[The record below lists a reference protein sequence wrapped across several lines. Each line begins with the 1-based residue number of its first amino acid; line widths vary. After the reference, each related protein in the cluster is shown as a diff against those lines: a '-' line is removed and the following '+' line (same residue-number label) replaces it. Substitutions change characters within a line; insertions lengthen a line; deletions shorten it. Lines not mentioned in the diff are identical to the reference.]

1 MNWAHVLLAGY
12 IGAVI
17 AIVVGMFRKKGW
29 LGKVSGAVV
38 FVVAIIAWNLFDVHY
53 LIPRESPD
61 YGLTDA
67 QKFENA
73 MLSMPVY
80 QVLKEQEPALWQNI
94 LTQATQLKEAGKSEQ
109 QIIDAIQ
116 PQILQ
121 VQMARLQQA
130 PDANVI
136 EYMKI
141 NLEQIAAVAKVG
153 NDECFRFL
161 FPAVKGGINPVR
173 IIPREL
179 MNRRMASDM
188 SMMHAA
194 YGPNKHTV
202 TAEEKQLALQDLQSI
217 SPGLVQR
224 FGPDIQIMADP
235 SKGVGKEKVACE
247 MVQDLWSQVLK
258 LPTARAAGVI
268 RLMLSAEMQ
277 YRG

>member
-29 LGKVSGAVV
+29 LGKISGAVV
-38 FVVAIIAWNLFDVHY
+38 FVVAIVAWNLFDVHY

-73 MLSMPVY
+73 MLAMPVY

-94 LTQATQLKEAGKSEQ
+94 LNQATQLKEAGKSEQ

-153 NDECFRFL
+153 DDECFRFL

-202 TAEEKQLALQDLQSI
+202 TAQEKQLALQDLQSI
-217 SPGLVQR
+217 GPGLVQR

-235 SKGVGKEKVACE
+235 SKGVGKE
-247 MVQDLWSQVLK
+247 S
-258 LPTARAAGVI
+258 
-268 RLMLSAEMQ
+268 RL
-277 YRG
+277 

>member
-17 AIVVGMFRKKGW
+17 AIVVVMFRKKGW

-202 TAEEKQLALQDLQSI
+202 TVEEKQLALQDLQSI

-277 YRG
+277 

>member
-29 LGKVSGAVV
+29 LGKISGAVV
-38 FVVAIIAWNLFDVHY
+38 FVVAIVAWNLFDVHY

-61 YGLTDA
+61 YGLSDA

-73 MLSMPVY
+73 MLAMPVY

-94 LTQATQLKEAGKSEQ
+94 LNQATQLKEAGKSEQ

-153 NDECFRFL
+153 DDECFRFL

-202 TAEEKQLALQDLQSI
+202 TAQEKKLALQDLQSI
-217 SPGLVQR
+217 GPGLVQR

-247 MVQDLWSQVLK
+247 MVQDLWSQVLT

-277 YRG
+277 

>member
-1 MNWAHVLLAGY
+1 
-12 IGAVI
+12 
-17 AIVVGMFRKKGW
+17 
-29 LGKVSGAVV
+29 
-38 FVVAIIAWNLFDVHY
+38 
-53 LIPRESPD
+53 
-61 YGLTDA
+61 
-67 QKFENA
+67 
-73 MLSMPVY
+73 
-80 QVLKEQEPALWQNI
+80 
-94 LTQATQLKEAGKSEQ
+94 
-109 QIIDAIQ
+109 
-116 PQILQ
+116 
-121 VQMARLQQA
+121 MARLQQA

-153 NDECFRFL
+153 DDECFRFL

-202 TAEEKQLALQDLQSI
+202 TAQEKKLALQDLQSI
-217 SPGLVQR
+217 GPGLVQR

-247 MVQDLWSQVLK
+247 MVQDLWSQVLT

-277 YRG
+277 

>member
-1 MNWAHVLLAGY
+1 MNWTHVLLAGY

-17 AIVVGMFRKKGW
+17 AIVIGMFRKKGW
-29 LGKVSGAVV
+29 LGKLSGAVV
-38 FVVAIIAWNLFDVHY
+38 FVVAIVAWNLFDVHY
-53 LIPRESPD
+53 LIPRESAN

-141 NLEQIAAVAKVG
+141 NLEQISAVAKVG

-173 IIPREL
+173 IIPREI
-179 MNRRMASDM
+179 MDRRMASDM
-188 SMMHAA
+188 SMMYASH
-194 YGPNKHTV
+194 GPKKHTV

-235 SKGVGKEKVACE
+235 SKGVGKEKVVCE

-277 YRG
+277 

>member
-202 TAEEKQLALQDLQSI
+202 TVEEKQLALQDLQSI

-277 YRG
+277 

>member
-29 LGKVSGAVV
+29 LGKISGAVV
-38 FVVAIIAWNLFDVHY
+38 FVVAIVAWNLFDVHY

-73 MLSMPVY
+73 MLAMPVY

-94 LTQATQLKEAGKSEQ
+94 LNQATQLKEAGKSEQ

-153 NDECFRFL
+153 DDECFRFL

-194 YGPNKHTV
+194 YDPNKHTV

-217 SPGLVQR
+217 GPGLVQR

-247 MVQDLWSQVLK
+247 MVQDLWSQVLT

-277 YRG
+277 

>member
-194 YGPNKHTV
+194 YGPKKHTV

-277 YRG
+277 

>member
-1 MNWAHVLLAGY
+1 MVNELDTRIVGGVYRGGDCYRHRHVSQ
-12 IGAVI
+12 
-17 AIVVGMFRKKGW
+17 KSW
-29 LGKVSGAVV
+29 LGKLSGAVV
-38 FVVAIIAWNLFDVHY
+38 FVVAIVAWNLFDVHY
-53 LIPRESPD
+53 LIPRESPN

-141 NLEQIAAVAKVG
+141 NLEQISAVAKVG

-173 IIPREL
+173 IIPREI
-179 MNRRMASDM
+179 MDRRMASDM
-188 SMMHAA
+188 SMMYASH
-194 YGPNKHTV
+194 GPKKHTV

-235 SKGVGKEKVACE
+235 SKGVGKEKVVCE

-277 YRG
+277 

>member
-1 MNWAHVLLAGY
+1 MVNELGTRFVGSY

-38 FVVAIIAWNLFDVHY
+38 FVVAIIAWNLFDA
-53 LIPRESPD
+53 LPDPTRKPD

-153 NDECFRFL
+153 NDECFRFCS
-161 FPAVKGGINPVR
+161 GGERRINPVR

-188 SMMHAA
+188 
-194 YGPNKHTV
+194 V
-202 TAEEKQLALQDLQSI
+202 
-217 SPGLVQR
+217 
-224 FGPDIQIMADP
+224 
-235 SKGVGKEKVACE
+235 
-247 MVQDLWSQVLK
+247 
-258 LPTARAAGVI
+258 
-268 RLMLSAEMQ
+268 
-277 YRG
+277 

>member
-1 MNWAHVLLAGY
+1 MNWTHVLLAGY

-29 LGKVSGAVV
+29 LGKLSGAVV
-38 FVVAIIAWNLFDVHY
+38 FVVAIVAWNLFDVHY

-141 NLEQIAAVAKVG
+141 NLEQISAVAKVG

-173 IIPREL
+173 IIPREI
-179 MNRRMASDM
+179 MDRRMASDM
-188 SMMHAA
+188 SMMYASH
-194 YGPNKHTV
+194 GPKKHTV

-235 SKGVGKEKVACE
+235 SKGVGKEKVVCE

-277 YRG
+277 

>member
-121 VQMARLQQA
+121 VPMARLQQA
-130 PDANVI
+130 PDDNVI

-194 YGPNKHTV
+194 YGPKKHTV

-235 SKGVGKEKVACE
+235 SKGVGKEKVVCE

-277 YRG
+277 

>member
-1 MNWAHVLLAGY
+1 MNWTHVLLAGY

-17 AIVVGMFRKKGW
+17 AIVVGMFRKKGG
-29 LGKVSGAVV
+29 LGKLSGAVV
-38 FVVAIIAWNLFDVHY
+38 FVVAIVAWNLFDVHY
-53 LIPRESPD
+53 LIPRESPN

-141 NLEQIAAVAKVG
+141 NLEQISAVAKVG

-173 IIPREL
+173 IIPREI
-179 MNRRMASDM
+179 MDRRMASDM
-188 SMMHAA
+188 SMMYASH
-194 YGPNKHTV
+194 GPKKHTV

-235 SKGVGKEKVACE
+235 SKGVGKEKVVCE

-277 YRG
+277 

>member
-1 MNWAHVLLAGY
+1 MNWTHVLLAGY

-29 LGKVSGAVV
+29 LGKLSGAVV
-38 FVVAIIAWNLFDVHY
+38 FVVAIVAWNLFDVHY
-53 LIPRESPD
+53 LIPLESPN

-80 QVLKEQEPALWQNI
+80 QVLKEQEPTLWQNI

-141 NLEQIAAVAKVG
+141 NLEQISAVAKVG

-173 IIPREL
+173 IIPREI
-179 MNRRMASDM
+179 MDRRMASDM
-188 SMMHAA
+188 SMMYASH
-194 YGPNKHTV
+194 GPKKHTV

-235 SKGVGKEKVACE
+235 SKGVGKEKVVCE

-277 YRG
+277 